1 MRGHAVALLLLAC
14 ISQTGD
20 GECERL
26 GEREGIVIERRSVGH
41 SSIRELRLTARC
53 PLPPAA
59 LMATLWRHDCFR
71 PLELVPIRVP
81 TSDLVSAIAMRARRA
96 GRSQCHRERGG
107 ERDRVGRRGA
117 PHACDVRNFTASPS
131 VRPRP
136 APRRGPC
143 RARRTAW
150 NRDRAPDPASRAD
163 AFRSACRN
171 DPGPSPVAPPR
182 PAHSARSGRHVTCT
196 RFVVGRER
204 CQTLQDEAPNG
215 RHRKNPRC
223 GGR

>member
-1 MRGHAVALLLLAC
+1 MNEFDSSAIIRDLEMLLDQLYFWAKRAQESRSTSDDGRMLGVATANLEAFVTTLL
-14 ISQTGD
+14 
-20 GECERL
+20 
-26 GEREGIVIERRSVGH
+26 
-41 SSIRELRLTARC
+41 
-53 PLPPAA
+53 
-59 LMATLWRHDCFR
+59 DCFR